1 MTSVNSSGFA
11 GATGALQPGGAGDER
26 GAGAPDGGR
35 EAVLPPG
42 TAAVLG
48 LFDDEL
54 RGLRFPDV
62 DQAVLREAAARVQA
76 QAEVVAQAEAALHA
90 AREVL
95 AECQDGLV
103 HRCQRALAYAR
114 VFAEEDRE
122 LSRRLETIALPRAG
136 RAARPAATATEG
148 AEGRMP
154 ARRRGRP
161 PGSGAQA
168 NSPLLIDPGSARP
181 AAGSASAPG
190 RGVGGLVTATGSA
203 TGSEPGA
210 ARVAAH
216 TSPGGRRAAGAGIPE
231 LEIQALPE
239 TERVPEP
246 GSEQGLDI
254 DPCADAAGEVTG
266 EVARFESDAA

>member
-42 TAAVLG
+42 TAAVLS

-136 RAARPAATATEG
+136 RAARPAVQATEG

-168 NSPLLIDPGSARP
+168 SSPLLIDPGSARP
-181 AAGSASAPG
+181 AAASAAPG
-190 RGVGGLVTATGSA
+190 RGVGGTA

-246 GSEQGLDI
+246 GSEPGLDI

-266 EVARFESDAA
+266 EVASFESDAA